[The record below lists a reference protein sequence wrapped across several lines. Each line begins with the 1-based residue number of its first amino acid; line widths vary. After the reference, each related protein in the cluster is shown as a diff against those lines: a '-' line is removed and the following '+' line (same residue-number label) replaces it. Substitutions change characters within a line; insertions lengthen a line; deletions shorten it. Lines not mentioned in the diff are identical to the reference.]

1 MFEYKKPEI
10 EVVEFDID
18 DIITTSIEQDDDEL
32 PTV

>member
-10 EVVEFDID
+10 EVVEFDMD

-32 PTV
+32 PVA